1 MRHVLFVLKIYVN
14 NELFFTSNEL
24 YLDGAEKTYTI
35 KGSGADSSYV
45 VMVDD
50 SPIQKGKVDFTK
62 SPAVVSG
69 VENLAYESVAI
80 LPNNL
85 IGKTKAE
92 AISQL
97 NAAGFANVE
106 IIESPS
112 DAIASGC
119 VIAQDPVSDG
129 TTKIST
135 NTTIKL
141 TISTGPNAE

>member
-1 MRHVLFVLKIYVN
+1 M
-14 NELFFTSNEL
+14 
-24 YLDGAEKTYTI
+24 
-35 KGSGADSSYV
+35 
-45 VMVDD
+45 
-50 SPIQKGKVDFTK
+50 
-62 SPAVVSG
+62 
-69 VENLAYESVAI
+69 
-80 LPNNL
+80 
-85 IGKTKAE
+85 
-92 AISQL
+92 